1 MLQIRNLSVKIGDK
15 PILNDVSLQVS
26 SGEVCCIIGPNGS
39 GKSTLLRSISGA
51 LTPRSGEINWQ
62 NQPLPK
68 APQERARII
77 AMLPQ
82 NVGNGE
88 EMRVEEMAML
98 GRTPHLSAYG
108 APSKTDRESVDE
120 AVQLVAPDLINR
132 LLSTLSGGERQRA
145 ILARPLATMAPILLL
160 DEPVSALDVRYQHEI
175 LALVLRLTRKRKLAT
190 ICVLHGINL
199 ASLIAD
205 SILLLGAGGKQIAFG
220 SPAEVL
226 TEANLSQVY
235 EMPLKVVNHPIS
247 GRPQAQSMWNFD
259 LDRDSE

>member
-1 MLQIRNLSVKIGDK
+1 MLEIRNLSVKIGYK
-15 PILNDVSLQVS
+15 PILNDISLQVS
-26 SGEVCCIIGPNGS
+26 GGEVCCIIGPNGS

-51 LTPRSGEINWQ
+51 IGPFKGDVRWHSQ
-62 NQPLPK
+62 SLPK
-68 APQERARII
+68 SPQERAQII

-108 APSKTDRESVDE
+108 MPSKTDRENVEE
-120 AVQLVAPDLINR
+120 AVQLVAPDLLGR

-145 ILARPLATMAPILLL
+145 MLARPLATMAPILLL

-175 LALVLRLTRKRKLAT
+175 LALVLRLTRQRKLAT

-205 SILLLGAGGKQIAFG
+205 SMLLLGAGGQQIAFG
-220 SPAEVL
+220 PPAEVM
-226 TEANLSQVY
+226 TEANLSKVY

-247 GRPQAQSMWNFD
+247 GRPQAQSMWDFD
-259 LDRDSE
+259 VEREN